1 MKLLKVIVLSGAFLS
16 LGFGLVKAEC
26 DNSGY
31 GSTKCDNN
39 KKDYDLEKKVT
50 KSNKDSKEEKITNVK
65 KGDNFIFTFKVRNN
79 TNEEI
84 TLKLVDN
91 LPKEFERVSG
101 IGFTEE
107 VKIEKNSSKTL
118 EMVAKVKDSEFEGK
132 SNFEKCVINKAYI
145 YKGDKEK
152 DSSTATVCF
161 GDGSKITTL
170 PKTGANTLVLGASVL
185 TTLLGFG
192 LTRLRR

>member
-1 MKLLKVIVLSGAFLS
+1 MKLLKLVVLSGALIAFGS
-16 LGFGLVKAEC
+16 GLVLADC
-26 DNSGY
+26 NNSGY

-39 KKDYDLEKKVT
+39 KKDFDLEKKVS
-50 KSNKDSKEEKITNVK
+50 KSNSESKEEKITGVT
-65 KGDNFIFTFKVRNN
+65 KGDNFIFTFKIKNN
-79 TNEEI
+79 TDEEVTI
-84 TLKLVDN
+84 KLVDN
-91 LPKEFERVSG
+91 LPKEFEKVSG

-145 YKGDKEK
+145 YKSDREK

-161 GDGSKITTL
+161 GDGAQVTSL
-170 PKTGANTLVLGASVL
+170 PKTGANTFVLGASVL

-192 LTRLRR
+192 LSRLRK